1 MLINDDKTLEGIQAE
16 FKAKFPFLK
25 IEFYSGKH
33 ESGEGSPAMH
43 QLDPSLTIG
52 EARIKKAEGDFNIDP
67 NMKVSELEGRFA
79 DKYGLNVQVFR
90 KSGEIWL
97 QTTATDSWTLADQ
110 NRKGGR
116 STLGLYEENED

>member
-16 FKAKFPFLK
+16 FSKQFPFLK

-33 ESGEGSPAMH
+33 ESGEGSPAMQ

-52 EARIKKAEGDFNIDP
+52 EARRKKVEGDLNVDP
-67 NMKVSELEGRFA
+67 DMKVSELETRFA
-79 DKYGLNVQVFR
+79 DKYGLNAQVFR
-90 KSGEIWL
+90 KSGDIWL

-110 NRKGGR
+110 NRKGER
-116 STLGLYEENED
+116 STQSPYGNED